1 MEKTGFANGLYDDA
15 ELDAKNIND
24 KDQKIT
30 VLAKMIALVEMVLQE
45 KQECKPTKIVAGLE
59 PERTNEFLQALFRA
73 ATSGIDSTPYVRRV
87 LGEDDGGDE
96 EEEEARRQAE
106 EA

>member
-59 PERTNEFLQALFRA
+59 PEKTNEFL
-73 ATSGIDSTPYVRRV
+73 
-87 LGEDDGGDE
+87 
-96 EEEEARRQAE
+96 
-106 EA
+106 